1 MRNPVVVV
9 PLKSPLQLLL
19 RPSLAEV
26 NEKFKLLNG
35 RRVVGDSGR
44 QRKHLNLLLASPRRE
59 DGVTDSRGWRC
70 DGRAAGLEG

>member
-44 QRKHLNLLLASPRRE
+44 TKETFELASCISKKRR
-59 DGVTDSRGWRC
+59 RGY
-70 DGRAAGLEG
+70 